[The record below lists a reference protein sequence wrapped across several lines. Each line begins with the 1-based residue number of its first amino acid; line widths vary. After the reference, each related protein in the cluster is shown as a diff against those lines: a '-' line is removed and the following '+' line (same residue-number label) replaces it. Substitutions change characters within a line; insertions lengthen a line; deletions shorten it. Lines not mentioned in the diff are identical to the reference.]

1 MITTDTLPQ
10 RYFEEPIVTE
20 LEQLRSEAR
29 KKRRITFDCFHS
41 KVFGEYV
48 QCAKGHPLRVSQS
61 LTTLA
66 VLRGASSGECKE
78 CPDYD
83 DEE

>member
-1 MITTDTLPQ
+1 MVTTDTLPQ
-10 RYFEEPIVTE
+10 RYFEGPGLAE
-20 LEQLRSEAR
+20 LERLRDEAR
-29 KKRRITFDCFHS
+29 KKRRITFDCRHS
-41 KVFGEYV
+41 KVFGKYV
-48 QCAKGHPLRVSQS
+48 RCAKGHPLRVSQS
-61 LTTLA
+61 LTTLF